1 MSKEN
6 YLASV
11 ADRILFPLELNQFP
25 KQFYELESK
34 AIVERRKQAGED
46 PVKGRIGLALSGG
59 GIRSATFALGIL
71 QALAKNHLLRK
82 VDYLS
87 TVSGGGYIGSFLG
100 MLFVRPWVNL
110 KNPMDEISELKDSYR
125 PVEKGQPEAQNT
137 VGRVENIL
145 APKNLNSRP
154 VDWLRNNGR
163 YLSPNGSGDTLLATS
178 VYLRNWVAVQVVLSV
193 LFLTLFLFASGLR
206 AIGSYLNLY
215 SLPCVR
221 DIIPGMPSG
230 LVWWSPYILLPLFTV
245 VFLVIPLAWA
255 YWLIT
260 GEKSDASSGL
270 TRHPWITVFAFVIV
284 LGVVQAIRPSMGSTS
299 PTFSAFLFVLTL
311 CSALTLVVW
320 IITWKFWI
328 SREAEMSRASR
339 ALLLRNRL
347 SSLLSMWLWISVGLL
362 VFAIVDSLGQTVY
375 AYLRH
380 MGLFKGLSSFKALAA
395 AAGITGFMAMAQR
408 ITILLG
414 GFLGKGRPKLPVQ
427 LLASLAAI
435 ALLLVVLT
443 SLSFIAHGFAWG
455 WQIPYGNPGHMIWEN
470 CAPKDKVG
478 PSSETHIVIQEA
490 GAGDS
495 VAVTDDNMVEIVP
508 HDNWQ
513 WLSITLLVC
522 IGLTYAFGQTFQFLN
537 QSSHAALYGARLTRA
552 YPGASNPIRLSGSGR
567 SVTEVIKGDEVKM
580 KEYTPH
586 VMGGPIHLI
595 NVTLNETVS
604 GKSQVE
610 QRDRKGLG
618 MAVSPFGISV
628 GVNHHALWDKP
639 ADGVPEGD
647 RNRFH
652 IFQSET
658 PHGGIFCEPLSL
670 GQWTGISGAAFS
682 TGLGSRTSLGLS
694 LLCGM
699 VNLRL
704 GYWWGSGV
712 DPDVRTAMVGD
723 VRFTRRIGK
732 ALAKAFPVQMYMLNE
747 FTARFHGPARP
758 HWYLTDGGHFENT
771 ACYELIRRRVPLI
784 IVCDN
789 GCDPAYDFSDVANL
803 VRKARKDFNAEIMFL
818 TDAELKDVLTDSA
831 YLFIGP
837 LEQLRRGKWSEELLP
852 KDEKKRTITPDEAG
866 FSQAHAALA
875 KICYDGNPKAESI
888 LLLIKPTLTGEEPID
903 VVEYHEAH
911 EDFPQESTG
920 DQYFDEAQWESYRKL
935 GEWIGTRLFGA
946 PRGESEVLKW
956 SPSQMDIASL
966 LEKVNLLN
974 SRS

>member
-1 MSKEN
+1 MSKES
-6 YLASV
+6 YPASI
-11 ADRILFPLELNQFP
+11 ADRILFPLELSPNPRQLS
-25 KQFYELESK
+25 ELENK
-34 AIVERRKQAGED
+34 AIIERRKQAGED
-46 PVKGRIGLALSGG
+46 LANAGVGLALSGG
-59 GIRSATFALGIL
+59 GIRSATFSLGIL
-71 QALAKNHLLRK
+71 QALAKNHLFRK

-110 KNPMDEISELKDSYR
+110 KNPADEVGELKDAYR
-125 PVEKGQPEAQNT
+125 PIEKGQPEARNT
-137 VGRVENIL
+137 VERVENIL
-145 APKNLNSRP
+145 APNNLDSKP

-178 VYLRNWVAVQVVLSV
+178 VYLRNWVAVQIVLSV
-193 LFLTLFLFASGLR
+193 LFLTLFLFASGVR
-206 AIGSYLNLY
+206 AIGAYLNLY
-215 SLPCVR
+215 SLPGLKEIV
-221 DIIPGMPSG
+221 PGMPSG
-230 LVWWSPYILLPLFTV
+230 FVWWSPYILLPLFTV
-245 VFLVIPLAWA
+245 ILLVIPLAWA

-270 TRHPWITVFAFVIV
+270 TRHPWISVFALIVV
-284 LGVVQAIRPSMGSTS
+284 LGVVQAILPSMGSTS
-299 PTFSAFLFVLTL
+299 PTFSVFLFVLMF
-311 CSALTLVVW
+311 CAALTLLVW

-328 SREAEMSRASR
+328 SREPEMSRASR

-347 SSLLSMWLWISVGLL
+347 SSWLAMWLWISVGLFI
-362 VFAIVDSLGQTVY
+362 FAIVDSLGQSSY

-395 AAGITGFMAMAQR
+395 AAGVTGFMAMAQR

-414 GFLGKGRPKLPVQ
+414 GFVGKGRPKLRVQ
-427 LLASLAAI
+427 FLASLAAV

-443 SLSFIAHGFAWG
+443 SLSFVAHGFAWG

-470 CAPKDKVG
+470 FAPKDRVG
-478 PSSETHIVIQEA
+478 LSSEKHIVIEEA
-490 GAGDS
+490 GSEDR
-495 VAVTDDNMVEIVP
+495 VADTDDDMDEIVS
-508 HDNWQ
+508 HANWQ

-537 QSSHAALYGARLTRA
+537 QSSHAAIYGARLTRA
-552 YPGASNPIRLSGSGR
+552 YPGASNPIRLSGRGR

-610 QRDRKGLG
+610 QRDRKGLA
-618 MAVSPFGISV
+618 MAVGPFGISV
-628 GVNHHALWDKP
+628 GVNHHSLWDKP
-639 ADGVPEGD
+639 ADEAPAWD
-647 RNRFH
+647 TNRFH

-658 PHGGIFCEPLSL
+658 PRGGIFCEPLSL

-712 DPDVRTAMVGD
+712 DPDVRTAKVGD
-723 VRFTRRIGK
+723 VRFTRGIGRS
-732 ALAKAFPVQMYMLNE
+732 LAKAFPVQVYMLNE

-789 GCDPAYDFSDVANL
+789 GCDPEYDFSDVANL
-803 VRKARKDFNAEIMFL
+803 VRKARKDFNAEITFL
-818 TDAELKDVLTDSA
+818 TDVELKDVLTDSA
-831 YLFIGP
+831 YPFIGP
-837 LEQLRRGKWSEELLP
+837 LEQLRRGKWSEENLP
-852 KDEKKRTITPDEAG
+852 KDQKKKTITPDEAG
-866 FSQAHAALA
+866 FSLAHAALA
-875 KICYDGNPKAESI
+875 KVCYDGNTKAESI

-946 PRGESEVLKW
+946 DRGESETKW
-956 SPSQMDIASL
+956 SPSHMDVRTL
-966 LEKVNLLN
+966 LEKVNQMN
-974 SRS
+974 SQSS